1 MSRSVTRV
9 VWLLALALAAGGGAV
24 MAPRASLAA
33 EWSPAL
39 QKVIAAARDE
49 GKLTMSTA
57 VNVAGGADGTK
68 AVQAGVAKLFG
79 VTLDASWA
87 PAPSFG
93 PMVAKLLQEFQAGV
107 PASSDIDFAAAPH
120 LGPYIDGD
128 LFRKVPWH
136 ELWPERI
143 APTAAERD
151 RSLRFE
157 TFLPGILYNV
167 KAAPWVK
174 DVQVIGDVLKPEYK
188 GKFATTPYLSGFD
201 ALVAQSAWGKEKTTK
216 FVTALAGQISG
227 VMACSGTDRIASGEV
242 PALVV
247 DCSGSSPNIAR
258 YRGVLDTKVPRDIA
272 MRRYVYMSIPSN
284 AAHPNAAILAALY
297 LASPAGQHD
306 VAFTMDGIDDDDYP
320 ETWAHSR
327 VAALRQEG
335 AQFLDVDIGWW
346 KTNAGADEDFNAI
359 VKILQRN

>member
-1 MSRSVTRV
+1 MSTRWKQV
-9 VWLLALALAAGGGAV
+9 FGLLLAAAVAGTAL
-24 MAPRASLAA
+24 MPRASRADD
-33 EWSPAL
+33 WPPAL
-39 QKVIAAARDE
+39 QKIIAAAKQE

-93 PMVAKLLQEFQAGV
+93 PMVAKLMQEFQAGV

-120 LGPYIDGD
+120 LGPYIDGA

-143 APTAAERD
+143 APTSFERE

-167 KAAPWVK
+167 KAAPWAK
-174 DVQVIGDVLKPEYK
+174 DIQVIADVLKPEYK

-201 ALVAQSAWGKEKTTK
+201 ALVAQSAWGMAKTTD
-216 FVTALAGQISG
+216 FVTRMAGQISG

-242 PALVV
+242 PALVI

-297 LASPAGQHD
+297 LVSPAGQHD
-306 VAFTMDGIDDDDYP
+306 VALTMDGIDEDDYP
-320 ETWAHSR
+320 ETWAHRR
-327 VAALRQEG
+327 VAELRQDG
-335 AQFLDVDIGWW
+335 AKFLDVDIGWW
-346 KTNAGADEDFNAI
+346 KTNATADADFNAL
-359 VKILQRN
+359 VKILQKN

>member
-1 MSRSVTRV
+1 MSTRSKRV
-9 VWLLALALAAGGGAV
+9 FRLLAVAGAIAGAAL
-24 MAPRASLAA
+24 APRASPAA

-39 QKVIAAARDE
+39 QKIIAAARDE

-68 AVQAGVAKLFG
+68 AVQAGVAKMFG

-136 ELWPERI
+136 DLWPERI
-143 APTAAERD
+143 APTAFERE

-167 KAAPWVK
+167 KAAPWAR
-174 DVQVIGDVLKPEYK
+174 DIQVIGDVLKPEYK

-216 FVTALAGQISG
+216 FITALAGQISG

-258 YRGVLDTKVPRDIA
+258 YRGILDTKVPRDIA
-272 MRRYVYMSIPSN
+272 MRRYVYISIPSN
-284 AAHPNAAILAALY
+284 AAHPNAAVLAALY
-297 LASPAGQHD
+297 LVSPAGQHD
-306 VAFTMDGIDDDDYP
+306 VAFTFDGIDDDDYP
-320 ETWAHSR
+320 ETWAHQR
-327 VAALRQEG
+327 VAALHQEG
-335 AQFLDVDIGWW
+335 AKFLDVDIGWW
-346 KTNAGADEDFNAI
+346 KTNATADADFNAL
-359 VKILQRN
+359 VKILQKN

>member
-1 MSRSVTRV
+1 MQVFGMFV
-9 VWLLALALAAGGGAV
+9 VAAGMALAAR
-24 MAPRASLAA
+24 PSEAA
-33 EWSPAL
+33 DWPPPL
-39 QKVIAAARDE
+39 QKIIAAAKQE
-49 GKLTMSTA
+49 GKLTLSTA
-57 VNVAGGADGTK
+57 VNVMGGADGTK
-68 AVQAGVAKLFG
+68 AVQAGIASLFG
-79 VTLDASWA
+79 VSLEASWA

-93 PMVAKLLQEFQAGV
+93 PMVAKLQQEFQAGV

-128 LFRKVPWH
+128 LFRKVAWH

-143 APTAAERD
+143 PASAVERE

-167 KAAPWVK
+167 KAAPWVRDIK
-174 DVQVIGDVLKPEYK
+174 VIADVLKPEYK

-201 ALVAQSAWGKEKTTK
+201 ALVAQSAWGKAKTSA
-216 FVTALAGQISG
+216 FVARLAGQIGG

-242 PALVV
+242 PALVI

-258 YRGVLDTKVPRDIA
+258 YRGVLDTQVPTDIA
-272 MRRYVYMSIPSN
+272 MRRYVYIQVPSN

-297 LASPAGQHD
+297 LVSPAGQHD
-306 VAFTMDGIDDDDYP
+306 VAFTLDGIDDDDYP
-320 ETWAHSR
+320 ETWAHRR

-335 AQFLDVDIGWW
+335 AQFLDVDIAWW
-346 KTNAGADEDFNAI
+346 KTNPNIDQDFNDL
-359 VKILQRN
+359 VKILQKN

>member
-1 MSRSVTRV
+1 MSTSFGRV
-9 VWLLALALAAGGGAV
+9 LGLLAIAVGAALA
-24 MAPRASLAA
+24 PRVSHAA
-33 EWSPAL
+33 DWSPAL
-39 QKVIAAARDE
+39 QQVIGAARQE

-68 AVQAGVAKLFG
+68 AIEAGIARMFG

-107 PASSDIDFAAAPH
+107 PASSDVDFAAAPH
-120 LGPYIDGD
+120 LGPYIDGN
-128 LFRKVPWH
+128 LFRKVDWH
-136 ELWPERI
+136 ALWPDRI
-143 APTAAERD
+143 APTAFERE

-174 DVQVIGDVLKPEYK
+174 DVQVIADVLKPEYK

-201 ALVAQSAWGKEKTTK
+201 ALVAQSAWGKEKTTA
-216 FVTALAGQISG
+216 FVTRLAGQIGG
-227 VMACSGTDRIASGEV
+227 VIACAGTDRIASGEI
-242 PALVV
+242 PALVI

-258 YRGVLDTKVPRDIA
+258 YRGILDTKVPRDIA
-272 MRRYVYMSIPSN
+272 MRRYVYISIPSN

-297 LASPAGQHD
+297 LVSPAGQHD
-306 VAFTMDGIDDDDYP
+306 VALTMDGIDEDDYP
-320 ETWAHSR
+320 ETWTHRR
-327 VAALRQEG
+327 VAELRQEG

-346 KTNAGADEDFNAI
+346 KTNPDADKDFNDL
-359 VKILQRN
+359 VKILQKN